1 MKNWSQDD
9 PGDSLSARGH
19 PTAEIL
25 KGEKPGFS
33 ELPASWCRSKGRQE
47 MGCRE
52 EGRAQPLGSSTV
64 GWDATEV
71 EARLSQVQTGD
82 GKGGWGDGS
91 VGKAL
96 ASPDNT

>member
-9 PGDSLSARGH
+9 PGDSLLARGH

-25 KGEKPGFS
+25 AFLSCQQAGAGARE
-33 ELPASWCRSKGRQE
+33 
-47 MGCRE
+47 GCRE
-52 EGRAQPLGSSTV
+52 EGRAQPLGSITV

-91 VGKAL
+91 VGKGAR
-96 ASPDNT
+96 